1 MCLRRGRVRVLRTRH
16 WGWPEISEIT
26 YSNLLTTYVCICISM
41 YTITVYECIY
51 LYLYPYP
58 YIYIHIYM
66 IYIYISIIWCV
77 YIYMIYIYKY
87 NMMCIYICVL
97 WAAGLVESQVFCLV
111 GFTFF
116 SSTTKMAKSKRSQS
130 RLRGWEYSS
139 IKLYRKLQ
147 NEMPKNWKP
156 GNDGVQASIYTIYAS
171 MPSILTY
178 YILLFY
184 DIINTYKHHRC
195 TTYIYLSVLT
205 YVYIPS
211 MAMISVSCLPISTTV
226 SSTRG
231 QATELSWT
239 VPTIPPGTWISVRH
253 RWVSEW
259 EMMIWFNNG

>member
-1 MCLRRGRVRVLRTRH
+1 M
-16 WGWPEISEIT
+16 
-26 YSNLLTTYVCICISM
+26 YVYVFLCIRLQYM
-41 YTITVYECIY
+41 NVYI
-51 LYLYPYP
+51 
-58 YIYIHIYM
+58 YIYIHIY
-66 IYIYISIIWCV
+66 IYISIWYIYISIIWCV

-178 YILLFY
+178 YILVTSISHYTRL
-184 DIINTYKHHRC
+184 
-195 TTYIYLSVLT
+195 YI
-205 YVYIPS
+205 
-211 MAMISVSCLPISTTV
+211 
-226 SSTRG
+226 
-231 QATELSWT
+231 
-239 VPTIPPGTWISVRH
+239 
-253 RWVSEW
+253 
-259 EMMIWFNNG
+259 